1 MKPTELSIEPDR
13 SRSATAAASPAPRS
27 EGLRKNAL
35 GTWGIVFM
43 VISAAA
49 PLTIVAGVAPLAILI
64 GGVGAPIVYTLAGVI
79 LGIFAIAF
87 MAMTRYVKALGGFYT
102 YITHSLG
109 KVVGLGSSFV
119 ALVSYNALQ
128 IGLYGLLGAQG
139 HDLLKNEFGIEVP
152 WWAMALLGIFAV
164 FFVAYCGVDIGAKV
178 LGVLLVCE
186 SLILVLFAIAVLVQ
200 GGARGITLG
209 SFSPS
214 ALFSPGMFV
223 IIGFGFAAFMGFEST
238 ALYREEARN
247 PNRTIPRATYISVA
261 FMAVFYGFVI
271 WSVIIAVGET
281 NAQAAAGKDTA
292 GLVFAQAN
300 HYLGAWAELVMYL
313 LILTSVYASQLAFH
327 NAINRYTYSLARDR
341 VLPRILHRTNPKTG
355 SPYVSGVVQTVLAV
369 IVVAI
374 FALANGD
381 PYLQLLLWVN
391 SPGLIGIIL
400 LQVITC
406 VAVVVFFV
414 RRRGLPRAW
423 YVIPCAAVAGVAQ
436 IVVLYVLC
444 SSIDLLTSGGPII
457 DTIVLVAIPI
467 TFLVGVVLAS
477 IWKRT
482 RPGIYARIGGTAV
495 QDPADTADADANLAE
510 GEHA

>member
-1 MKPTELSIEPDR
+1 MESTELSSTPERTAP
-13 SRSATAAASPAPRS
+13 AAGTAAPN

-64 GGVGAPIVYTLAGVI
+64 GGIGAPVIYTLAGII

-102 YITHSLG
+102 YIAHALG
-109 KVVGLGSSFV
+109 KAVGLGSSFV

-139 HDLLKNEFGIEVP
+139 HDLLKTEFGIDIP
-152 WWAMALLGIFAV
+152 WWAIALIGIAAV
-164 FFVAYCGVDIGAKV
+164 FFVAYRGVDIGAKV

-186 SLILVLFAIAVLVQ
+186 SLILVIFAIAVLVQ
-200 GGARGITLG
+200 GGAEGITFG
-209 SFSPS
+209 TFSPR
-214 ALFSPGMFV
+214 ALFNPGLFAILGV
-223 IIGFGFAAFMGFEST
+223 GFAAFMGFEST
-238 ALYREEARN
+238 ALYREEARD
-247 PNRTIPRATYISVA
+247 PNRTIPRATYISVG
-261 FMAVFYGFVI
+261 FMAIFYGFII
-271 WSVIIAVGET
+271 WAVVIAVGET
-281 NAQAAAGKDTA
+281 NAQVAAGKDTA

-300 HYLGAWAELVMYL
+300 HYLGPWAEFVMYL

-341 VLPRILHRTNPKTG
+341 VLPPILHRTSKTG
-355 SPYVSGVVQTVLAV
+355 SPYVSGIVQTILAV
-369 IVVAI
+369 IVVGI
-374 FALANGD
+374 FAIMNGD

-391 SPGLIGIIL
+391 SPGVLGIIL

-414 RRRGLPRAW
+414 RRKDLPRAW
-423 YVIPCAAVAGVAQ
+423 YVIPCAVVAGIAMTG
-436 IVVLYVLC
+436 VLYVLFT
-444 SSIDLLTSGGPII
+444 SIDLLTGGGVII
-457 DTIVLVAIPI
+457 D
-467 TFLVGVVLAS
+467 FVVLAVTPVTFVVGFVLALV
-477 IWKRT
+477 WKRT
-482 RPGIYARIGGTAV
+482 RPDVYAGIGGPTV
-495 QDPADTADADANLAE
+495 TDEADIRVAAGGRDE
-510 GEHA
+510 